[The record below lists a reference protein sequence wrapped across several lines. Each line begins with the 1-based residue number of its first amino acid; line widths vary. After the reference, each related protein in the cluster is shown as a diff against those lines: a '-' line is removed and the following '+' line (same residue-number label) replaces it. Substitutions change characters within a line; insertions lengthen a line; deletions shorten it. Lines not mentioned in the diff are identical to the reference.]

1 MKEVAYKIKENST
14 SYSVEMA
21 IPFKDLYKTSLVS
34 GMTLGF
40 EIAVD
45 LSGSNELRSEQQRW
59 NSSDKEG
66 FNTNP
71 SVWGKMIIE

>member
-1 MKEVAYKIKENST
+1 
-14 SYSVEMA
+14 
-21 IPFKDLYKTSLVS
+21 
-34 GMTLGF
+34 MTLGF